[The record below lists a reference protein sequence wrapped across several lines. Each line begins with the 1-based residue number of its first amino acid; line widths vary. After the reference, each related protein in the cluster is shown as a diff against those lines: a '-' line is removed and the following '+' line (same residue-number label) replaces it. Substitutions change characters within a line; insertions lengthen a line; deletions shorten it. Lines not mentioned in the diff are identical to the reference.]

1 MFVVVLVLVF
11 CTVGMNVNIKK
22 NVCGMCKW
30 VFSLFEP
37 LFQDKTTFGIVRGI
51 CEQVFIVLFNT
62 AWNARTCFIYVYS
75 TAG

>member
-1 MFVVVLVLVF
+1 
-11 CTVGMNVNIKK
+11 
-22 NVCGMCKW
+22 MCKW